1 MRQTWKGQA
10 KLVDEVTACLNL
22 TFCHSRDEALR
33 QARKPD
39 APVISRRRGMCH
51 FDGRHFLSLALI
63 YK

>member
-1 MRQTWKGQA
+1 MEQEA
-10 KLVDEVTACLNL
+10 KWVDEVTDYLKR
-22 TFCHSRDEALR
+22 TFCHSRAGALR